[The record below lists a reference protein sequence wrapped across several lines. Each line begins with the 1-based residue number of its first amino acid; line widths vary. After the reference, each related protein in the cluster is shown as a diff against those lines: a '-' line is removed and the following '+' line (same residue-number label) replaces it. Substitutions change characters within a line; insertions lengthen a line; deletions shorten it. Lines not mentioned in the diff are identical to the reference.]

1 MGAHVWPCPQSKRQ
15 RPQYCSAERIWAVGG
30 LSPPPLSDCPLGK
43 CSGLDCSFL
52 SCSEVQTVF
61 KFKLI
66 HGNCVTDFEITWKFR
81 YFLDQEMLS
90 LRETEVALL
99 GQSCAEHPLYM
110 SRYIMLGRGGC
121 GGQCQWETRQKGCW
135 DTRAPLTPSCCC
147 TDVASPI
154 PQTLR
159 AQRHWPIKKYISWH
173 GCMKWQTRKYK
184 YQRNRKLPMSGCE
197 SNCPL
202 HQTLC
207 NPNIVHLIVDKGV
220 GHGFLQY

>member
-15 RPQYCSAERIWAVGG
+15 RPQYCSAERIWAVGGGG

-99 GQSCAEHPLYM
+99 GQACAEHPLYM
-110 SRYIMLGRGGC
+110 SRYIMLSRGGVC
-121 GGQCQWETRQKGCW
+121 GG
-135 DTRAPLTPSCCC
+135 
-147 TDVASPI
+147 
-154 PQTLR
+154 
-159 AQRHWPIKKYISWH
+159 
-173 GCMKWQTRKYK
+173 
-184 YQRNRKLPMSGCE
+184 PMSMRNKTE
-197 SNCPL
+197 RLLRHKSTSSHPPAAA
-202 HQTLC
+202 QTSLPQYLRLYRHNDISQLKSTFPDMGAWNGKHGNTNIREIGSCKWVAVSLTVLC
-207 NPNIVHLIVDKGV
+207 TKLSATPILSV
-220 GHGFLQY
+220 